1 MSLNWKYNQY
11 KNHFRIKEFKCDQ
24 CGTEFTTV
32 ALLNQHY
39 SMHEGIIYCCTLC
52 KTYEGGSI
60 KAITNHLRSKHE
72 DIIGKNLH
80 WETAQQKFVH
90 KK

>member
-39 SMHEGIIYCCTLC
+39 SMHEGIIYCCKLC

-72 DIIGKNLH
+72 NIIGKNLH
-80 WETAQQKFVH
+80 WETAQQKFVY